1 MLWKKFLQQ
10 DVLKKEQ
17 DPGDNSNVETHLKDT
32 KELGK
37 WEQRHHTSIVI
48 FI

>member
-1 MLWKKFLQQ
+1 VEKIPWQKCFGKKN
-10 DVLKKEQ
+10 KS
-17 DPGDNSNVETHLKDT
+17 PGEKTKRETHLKDT